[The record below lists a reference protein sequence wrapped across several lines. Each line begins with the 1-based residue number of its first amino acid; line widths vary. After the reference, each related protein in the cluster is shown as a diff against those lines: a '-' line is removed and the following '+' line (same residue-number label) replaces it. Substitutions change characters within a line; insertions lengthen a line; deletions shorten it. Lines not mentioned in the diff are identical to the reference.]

1 MRDKRDQQGNR
12 TLRRVLRGLRRGLR
26 RGLLLVAACACVH
39 LPAAAQMYKW
49 TDAQGTVHYTDT
61 PPPAQKA
68 SQIKAPSA
76 GAAAQAPLP
85 YELARAVKASP
96 VTLYTTAQS
105 ACAACDQ
112 GRALLRARGIPYT
125 EKTVNTDDDKEQLR
139 KLAGKLELPLLVV
152 GSRTVAGFQDA
163 AWQDA
168 LSAAAY
174 PRSGQLPSGYQYAAP
189 EPAAPASVPTPPARA
204 KAASSSNAARS
215 DAAAQAAE
223 QQPRR
228 PAARDATPAPKQPTG
243 NAPPGFQF

>member
-1 MRDKRDQQGNR
+1 MMKDRLHHVGNR
-12 TLRRVLRGLRRGLR
+12 FVQRLLP
-26 RGLLLVAACACVH
+26 GLLLACAFAH
-39 LPAAAQMYKW
+39 IPAAAQMYKW

-61 PPPAQKA
+61 PPPQQRA
-68 SQIKAPSA
+68 SQINTPSA
-76 GAAAQAPLP
+76 GAAQASLP
-85 YELARAVKASP
+85 YELARAVKANP

-105 ACAACDQ
+105 ACAGCDQ
-112 GRALLRARGIPYT
+112 GRSLLRARGIPYT
-125 EKTVNTDDDKEQLR
+125 EKTVNTDEDKEQLR
-139 KLAGKLELPLLVV
+139 HLAGKLELPLLVV

-174 PRSGQLPSGYQYAAP
+174 PRSAQLPSGYQYAAP

-204 KAASSSNAARS
+204 KNAPPPNAA
-215 DAAAQAAE
+215 AVQAAE

-228 PAARDATPAPKQPTG
+228 PAARDTTPAKPPTG